1 MTVIKSMLATAL
13 CCAAPLVFAG
23 NGTTAEH
30 ISEAEVAFKQVA
42 SETGYQW
49 TVAENAIKAAK
60 KALEAGND
68 AEARAQAHR
77 AMDLV
82 EATKIQAN
90 IEAETWKLRVPK

>member
-1 MTVIKSMLATAL
+1 MTVIKSILATAL

-30 ISEAEVAFKQVA
+30 ISEAEAAFKQVA

-82 EATKIQAN
+82 EATQIQAN
-90 IEAETWKLRVPK
+90 IESENWKMRVPK

>member
-1 MTVIKSMLATAL
+1 MTGFKSMLATAL

-30 ISEAEVAFKQVA
+30 IQEAEVAFKQVA

-82 EATKIQAN
+82 EATQIQAN
-90 IEAETWKLRVPK
+90 IESENWKMRVPK

>member
-1 MTVIKSMLATAL
+1 MKFVKTTAAVLALTATPF
-13 CCAAPLVFAG
+13 AFAG

-30 ISEAEVAFKQVA
+30 IQEAEAAFKQVA
-42 SETGYQW
+42 AETSYQW

-68 AEARAQAHR
+68 AEARNQAHR

-82 EATKIQAN
+82 EATKLQATLES
-90 IEAETWKLRVPK
+90 EAWKMRVPK

>member
-1 MTVIKSMLATAL
+1 MTVFKSTLATVL
-13 CCAAPLVFAG
+13 CCAAPWVVAG

-30 ISEAEVAFKQVA
+30 IQEAEAAFKQVA
-42 SETGYQW
+42 TETGYQW

-60 KALEAGND
+60 KALDAGND

-82 EATKIQAN
+82 EATKTQAN
-90 IEAETWKLRVPK
+90 IEAETWKLRVPQ